1 MLGKLLKHDLKSI
14 FKVLIIFYTL
24 AVVFGILTRIFL
36 SFKNSLVVEVI
47 GEIFQGAAISMMCS
61 TLINNI
67 MRVWVKFK
75 SHFYG
80 DESYLTH
87 TLPVEKRTHYLSAIL
102 TAIITLFASFA
113 LVFVVLLITYYSKEN
128 LEFVKNLLLPMAEI
142 YDSSILGILGIFA
155 FLLFFE
161 FLNLLQCGLTGIILG
176 HKRNNA
182 KTGLSVLF
190 GAIAFFVSQTVL
202 VVIFF
207 AIAVFNK
214 DFMNLFVT
222 NTMPDIQT
230 IKTVSYLA
238 IIGYAAIS
246 VAVGYV
252 NIRLFKKGVNVD

>member
-1 MLGKLLKHDLKSI
+1 
-14 FKVLIIFYTL
+14 
-24 AVVFGILTRIFL
+24 
-36 SFKNSLVVEVI
+36 
-47 GEIFQGAAISMMCS
+47 
-61 TLINNI
+61 
-67 MRVWVKFK
+67 
-75 SHFYG
+75 
-80 DESYLTH
+80 
-87 TLPVEKRTHYLSAIL
+87 
-102 TAIITLFASFA
+102 
-113 LVFVVLLITYYSKEN
+113 
-128 LEFVKNLLLPMAEI
+128 MAEI

-155 FLLFFE
+155 FLLFLE

-190 GAIAFFVSQTVL
+190 GAIAFFLSQTVL